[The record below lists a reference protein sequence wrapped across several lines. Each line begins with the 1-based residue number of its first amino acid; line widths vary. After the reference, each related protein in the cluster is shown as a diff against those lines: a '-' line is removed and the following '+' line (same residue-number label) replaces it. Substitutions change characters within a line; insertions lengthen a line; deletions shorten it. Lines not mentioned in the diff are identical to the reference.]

1 MGALS
6 LRREQRSHKGF
17 FSSTAMVLG
26 NIHQDT
32 GGKTA
37 AVLFLSEF
45 ITSVLFYCLFSL
57 LLLLNFFTQVASLL
71 LPT

>member
-1 MGALS
+1 
-6 LRREQRSHKGF
+6 
-17 FSSTAMVLG
+17 MVLG

-45 ITSVLFYCLFSL
+45 ITSALFYCLFSL